1 MKHIVAALILSLI
14 MSLTHATRPEAK
26 AKAHTKRCHDITALQ
41 GASIFIR

>member
-14 MSLTHATRPEAK
+14 MSLTQSARPEKKPHA
-26 AKAHTKRCHDITALQ
+26 KRCHDISTLQ